1 MKKTEENS
9 KNNVLQIAG
18 LSIYILVFLM
28 IMVLQITRSRQL
40 SQWMGVLAQLQVLLS
55 VFVVVAIPKKGFTAA
70 TVVNILGAVTALN
83 NVFGITTGRGVQI
96 SALPGCI
103 VPVSTII
110 AVIVIHLYYKKIL
123 NKNEEISKSYAQIV
137 ETNKIIKEKD
147 EKLSYLA
154 YYDILTG
161 LPNRQ
166 LFIEKLDE
174 TILNKANSPFTVI
187 LADLDDFK
195 QINDTYGNNS
205 GDILLCSYADK
216 LKSFCGST
224 LFLARLGGDEFG
236 IIIPGNMTE
245 ANILNY
251 IQKIQNVVSE
261 PIQVDQS
268 FLHTNISFGIASY
281 PTNAVNS
288 SDILKCVDSAIYFA
302 KSNGKNR
309 PCFYSQ
315 Q

>member
-1 MKKTEENS
+1 MKKTEESS
-9 KNNVLQIAG
+9 KNNVLQTAG
-18 LSIYILVFLM
+18 LIIYLLVFTM
-28 IMVLQITRSRQL
+28 IMILQMKQRQAL
-40 SQWMGVLAQLQVLLS
+40 GNWIGVLAQLQVLLS
-55 VFVVVAIPKKGFTAA
+55 VFVVVAIPQKGFVASTLAN
-70 TVVNILGAVTALN
+70 VVQSLTALSSVIMGGHRN
-83 NVFGITTGRGVQI
+83 
-96 SALPGCI
+96 ALPGTV
-103 VPVSTII
+103 VPISTII
-110 AVIVIHLYYKKIL
+110 AVIVIHIYYKNIL
-123 NKNEEISKSYAQIV
+123 NKNAEISKSYAQII

-205 GDILLCSYADK
+205 GDILLCSYAEK

-224 LFLARLGGDEFG
+224 IFLSRLGGDEFG
-236 IIIPGNMTE
+236 FIIPGNMTE

-251 IQKIQNVVSE
+251 IQKMQNVVSE
-261 PIQVDQS
+261 PVQVDQS